1 MDPLD
6 AALIGSFALLGS
18 IVGAIAGFG
27 TGIIMLPILVFFFGI
42 RESIP
47 ILTVAMLLTNGSRS
61 WFNRTQITL
70 PVVFWFALGAAPA
83 AILGGL
89 IFATAPAPAL
99 VRVLGVYL
107 LLMVV
112 YRHSKWQLTSK
123 TKLWHFTPLGASTSL
138 VSALVG
144 VSGPLIAP
152 FFLGYGLMKGAY
164 IGTDALATVTMQS
177 TRLAVFGGL
186 DLVTEKTLLIG
197 VGIGAVTF
205 MGTYVG
211 KRLLDILPERYFPC
225 IIEATMLAS
234 GLRFLIWGTGR
245 G

>member
-1 MDPLD
+1 
-6 AALIGSFALLGS
+6 
-18 IVGAIAGFG
+18 
-27 TGIIMLPILVFFFGI
+27 
-42 RESIP
+42 
-47 ILTVAMLLTNGSRS
+47 
-61 WFNRTQITL
+61 
-70 PVVFWFALGAAPA
+70 
-83 AILGGL
+83 
-89 IFATAPAPAL
+89 
-99 VRVLGVYL
+99 
-107 LLMVV
+107 
-112 YRHSKWQLTSK
+112 
-123 TKLWHFTPLGASTSL
+123 
-138 VSALVG
+138 
-144 VSGPLIAP
+144 
-152 FFLGYGLMKGAY
+152 MKGAY

-211 KRLLDILPERYFPC
+211 KRLLDILPERYFPY